1 MAKIK
6 YSDEKYLCQYDL
18 SMDFFES
25 LELDIVDLWPKRDI
39 YVLDTKQG
47 RKILKIID
55 YDDSRLDFICKGI
68 DYIKN
73 GYKNI
78 LNINILPNG
87 KKSVIWNGK
96 KYILMD
102 LIEGVECNVA
112 NPVDLE
118 ITAEAIALMHKA
130 SKGFLEKLSK
140 KELIDNIGNYYL
152 KKLFDEDIKELLEF
166 KKSVSLY
173 KYKNEFDKIFL
184 DNVDKNIQ
192 LIEKCIEL
200 LEKSNYYSLW
210 SNNDYIGLCHND
222 LAYHN
227 IIIKDKKVNFI
238 DFDYLKIDL
247 KIKDLSNFITKTIK
261 RFGFSIQMCDT
272 IIENYN
278 KVSKLCED
286 ELNVMYIYM
295 LYPSDFTIISKQYY
309 RKLKEWS
316 YESYIYK
323 LKNKLS
329 YEKEK
334 NETLN
339 YYKNKY
345 L

>member
-18 SMDFFES
+18 SIDFLES
-25 LELDIVDLWPKRDI
+25 LGLDVIDLWPNRNI

-55 YDDSRLDFICKGI
+55 YEDDRLAFICKGI
-68 DYIKN
+68 DYIKK

-78 LNINILPNG
+78 LNINTLPNG
-87 KKSVIWNGK
+87 KKSILWDEK
-96 KYILMD
+96 RYILMD
-102 LIEGVECNVA
+102 SIEGVECDVA
-112 NPVDLE
+112 NPIDLE
-118 ITAEAIALMHKA
+118 VTSQAIALMHKA
-130 SKGFLEKLSK
+130 SSGFLETLCN
-140 KELIDNIGNYYL
+140 KEIIDNMGNYYL
-152 KKLFDEDIKELLEF
+152 KQLFNEDIKELLKF
-166 KKSVSLY
+166 KNDVVMY
-173 KYKNEFDKIFL
+173 KNKNEFDRIFL
-184 DNVDKNIQ
+184 DNVDKNVQ
-192 LIEKCIEL
+192 LIEKCINL
-200 LEKSNYYSLW
+200 LEKSNYYFIW
-210 SNNDYIGLCHND
+210 SNNEYITFCHND

-238 DFDYLKIDL
+238 DFDYSKIDL
-247 KIKDLSNFITKTIK
+247 RVKDLSNFITKTIK
-261 RFGFSIQMCDT
+261 RFGFSVQMCDT

-278 KVSKLCED
+278 KINKLNED
-286 ELNVMYIYM
+286 EFNIMYIYM
-295 LYPSDFTIISKQYY
+295 LYPFDFTIISKQYY
-309 RKLKEWS
+309 RKVKEWS

-339 YYKNKY
+339 YYKDKY